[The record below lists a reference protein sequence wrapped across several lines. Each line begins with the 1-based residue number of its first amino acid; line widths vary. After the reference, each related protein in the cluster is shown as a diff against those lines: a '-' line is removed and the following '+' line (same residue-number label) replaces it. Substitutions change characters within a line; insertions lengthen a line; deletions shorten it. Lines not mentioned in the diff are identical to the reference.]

1 LTASPD
7 GIAVAEMMKAYS
19 GLDQALI
26 TELQRRIGGRAPE
39 VFPYFMGVVKP
50 PLIEKVEALTQK
62 V

>member
-1 LTASPD
+1 
-7 GIAVAEMMKAYS
+7 VAEMMKAYS